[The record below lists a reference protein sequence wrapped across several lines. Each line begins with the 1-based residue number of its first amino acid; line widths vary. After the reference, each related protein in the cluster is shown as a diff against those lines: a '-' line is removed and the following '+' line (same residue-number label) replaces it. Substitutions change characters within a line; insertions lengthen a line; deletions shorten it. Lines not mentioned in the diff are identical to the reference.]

1 MNPPINITNYD
12 KRRSNSERGG
22 NLGLADLI
30 LEELKQYFLGGRRP
44 WVFVN
49 ILKTSSTLPSC
60 NVVFTFLSHLTTF
73 EVVIDKIKSHIGRQ
87 GMANNSY

>member
-12 KRRSNSERGG
+12 KRRANNERGG

-30 LEELKQYFLGGRRP
+30 LEELKQYFLSDRRP

-49 ILKTSSTLPSC
+49 IP
-60 NVVFTFLSHLTTF
+60 V
-73 EVVIDKIKSHIGRQ
+73 D
-87 GMANNSY
+87 Y